1 MRILK
6 VLVIIAVFTSL
17 QSCNNGKKKI
27 SSLENE
33 VDSVSYALGLNYG
46 FGISKQFKAN
56 FDEANKDAFLEGF
69 SNGIDSLGFLIEEK
83 DIQKILDPYFRKRKE
98 EQMKAQK
105 EKQEKEALEKYGHI
119 KKAGEEFL
127 ALNKVKEGVEST
139 ESGLQYIVLKEGK
152 GDKVQPTD
160 KVKIHYHGTTIE
172 GKVFDSTVEKNKPYE
187 STANIFVPGFNEA
200 LALMKKGSKYKVFIP
215 QELAYGAQQ
224 RGQLILPFSA
234 LVFEIEILDVTKS

>member
-1 MRILK
+1 MRVLK
-6 VLVIIAVFTSL
+6 SLSIITVLTMMV
-17 QSCNNGKKKI
+17 SCGNQKPDAK
-27 SSLENE
+27 SLETE
-33 VDSVSYALGLNYG
+33 IDSASYALGLDMA
-46 FGISKQFKAN
+46 IKVKAN
-56 FDEANKDAFLEGF
+56 FDEANTDLFLQGYR
-69 SNGIDSLGFLIEEK
+69 NGMDSTNLLIEQK
-83 DIQKILDPYFRKRKE
+83 DLNTFLRAFFQKQQADK
-98 EQMKAQK
+98 MKAQR
-105 EKQEKEALEKYGHI
+105 EKAAKEAETKYAHV

-152 GDKVQPTD
+152 GDNVNPTD

-187 STANIFVPGFNEA
+187 SPANIFVPGFNEA
-200 LALMKKGSKYKVFIP
+200 LSLMKKGSKYKVFIP
-215 QELAYGAQQ
+215 QELGYGSQQ